1 MKFEDGCLYIR
12 GETKKDVPRSSP
24 DIVRNRSQS
33 PAIFGNYACMWQSE
47 IINSLVNYYLHILWS
62 VALA

>member
-1 MKFEDGCLYIR
+1 MTFEDDLLYLR
-12 GETKKDVPRSSP
+12 GDATKDTPTSSP
-24 DIVRNRSQS
+24 GIVRDHPELGHN
-33 PAIFGNYACMWQSE
+33 GLNE